1 MKKKDLFR
9 IVLLLVIV
17 FSAAGCGRQEAKHAP
32 PAVPVTAGEAVRKDM
47 PVQIQAVGVVEAYR
61 SVTVVPQAT
70 GQVAAVHFR
79 EGQEVR
85 KGDLLFSLDPAPFQ
99 EELRQAE
106 ARLAKEE
113 AQLENNRAE
122 ARRYAFLLEKGAV
135 SRSDYE
141 RYQTTATTQSQTVRD
156 NRAAAGKAR
165 LNLQYCSIRAPIA
178 GKTGTYGVNPGAVVS
193 ANTGTLTTV
202 NQIRPVYVRFS
213 IPESQ
218 LADVRRRMR
227 QSPLKVTATLPGKE
241 KDAREGVLVFVDNTV
256 DPDSGMI
263 RLKAE
268 FANQDGFLWPGQF
281 ANAALELT
289 IQKNALVVPSPAVQK
304 SQEGHYVF
312 VIRQDKTVVQRP
324 VTVDRAVGPETVLA
338 KGVEPGEKVVTDGHL
353 KLREGFPVETK
364 EVKKATAGKP

>member
-1 MKKKDLFR
+1 MKKDAILWT
-9 IVLLLVIV
+9 VLLLTIGI
-17 FSAAGCGRQEAKHAP
+17 SAAGCGRQEAKHAP
-32 PAVPVTAGEAVRKDM
+32 PPVPVTAGEAIRKDM

-61 SVTVVPQAT
+61 SVTVVPQVT

-85 KGDLLFSLDPAPFQ
+85 KGDLLFSLDPSPFQ

-141 RYQTTATTQSQTVRD
+141 RYQTTSTTQSQTVRD
-156 NRAAAGKAR
+156 NRAAVGKAR
-165 LNLQYCSIRAPIA
+165 LNLQYCSIRSPIA
-178 GKTGTYGVNPGAVVS
+178 GKTGSYGVNPGAVVS

-213 IPESQ
+213 IPENQ
-218 LADVRRRMR
+218 LADIRRRMR
-227 QSPLKVTATLPGKE
+227 QTPLKVTATLPGKE
-241 KDAREGVLVFVDNTV
+241 KDVREGVLVFIDNAV

-268 FANQDGFLWPGQF
+268 FANTDGFLWPGQF
-281 ANAALELT
+281 AGVALELT
-289 IQKNALVVPSPAVQK
+289 IQKDALVVPSPAVQK

-312 VIRQDKTVVQRP
+312 VIRQDKTVVQRL
-324 VTVDRAVGPETVLA
+324 VTVDRTVGPETVLA
-338 KGVEPGEKVVTDGHL
+338 KGVEPGETVVTDGHL

>member
-1 MKKKDLFR
+1 MKRGVLLG
-9 IVLLLVIV
+9 IVLLLAVG
-17 FSAAGCGRQEAKHAP
+17 FSTTGCGKKEAQHAP
-32 PAVPVTAGEAVRKDM
+32 PAVPVTAGEAVRKDV
-47 PVQIQAVGVVEAYR
+47 PVQIQAVGLVEAYR
-61 SVTVVPQAT
+61 TVTVVPQVT
-70 GQVAAVHFR
+70 GKVAAVHFR

-85 KGDLLFSLDPAPFQ
+85 KGDLLFSLDPAPFR

-113 AQLENNRAE
+113 AQFEHDRAE
-122 ARRYAFLLEKGAV
+122 SRRYAFLLEKGAV
-135 SRSDYE
+135 SRSEYD
-141 RYQTTATTQSQTVRD
+141 RYRTTETTQSQTVRD
-156 NRAAAGKAR
+156 NRAAVEKAR
-165 LNLQYCSIRAPIA
+165 LNLQYCSIQSPIA
-178 GKTGTYGVNPGAVVS
+178 GKTGSYGVNPGAVVS
-193 ANTGTLTTV
+193 ANSGTLTTV

-213 IPESQ
+213 IAENQ
-218 LADVRRRMR
+218 LADIRRRMQ

-241 KDAREGVLVFVDNTV
+241 KDARVGVLVFVDNTV

-268 FANQDGFLWPGQF
+268 FANADGFLWPGQF

-289 IQKNALVVPSPAVQK
+289 TQKNALVVPSPAVQK

-324 VTVDRAVGPETVLA
+324 VTVDRTVGPETVLA
-338 KGVEPGEKVVTDGHL
+338 KGVEPGETVVTDGHL
-353 KLREGFPVETK
+353 KLREGFPVEIK

>member
-1 MKKKDLFR
+1 MKKNALFR
-9 IVLLLVIV
+9 IVLLLVTV
-17 FSAAGCGRQEAKHAP
+17 LSAAGCGGKEAQHAP
-32 PAVPVTAGEAVRKDM
+32 PAVPVAAGEAVRKDM

-61 SVTVVPQAT
+61 TVTVVPQVT

-85 KGDLLFSLDPAPFQ
+85 KGDLLFSLDPAPYR

-113 AQLENNRAE
+113 AQFANSRAE

-135 SRSDYE
+135 SRSDYD
-141 RYQTTATTQSQTVRD
+141 RYQTTEATQSQTVRD
-156 NRAAAGKAR
+156 NRAAVEKAR

-178 GKTGTYGVNPGAVVS
+178 GKTGSYGVNPGAVVT

-213 IPESQ
+213 IPENQ
-218 LADVRRRMR
+218 LTDVRRQMR
-227 QSPLKVTATLPGKE
+227 QSSLKVTTTLPGKE

-268 FANQDGFLWPGQF
+268 FVNPDGFLWPGQF
-281 ANAALELT
+281 ANAALEIT

-312 VIRQDKTVVQRP
+312 VIKQDKTVAQRP
-324 VTVDRAVGPETVLA
+324 VTVDRVVGPETVLA
-338 KGVEPGEKVVTDGHL
+338 KGVEPGETVVTDGHL
-353 KLREGFPVETK
+353 KLREGFPVEIK

>member
-1 MKKKDLFR
+1 MKKGVLLG
-9 IVLLLVIV
+9 IVLLLVV
-17 FSAAGCGRQEAKHAP
+17 GFSVAGCGKKEAQHAP

-47 PVQIQAVGVVEAYR
+47 PVQIQAVGLVEAYR
-61 SVTVVPQAT
+61 TVTVVPQVT
-70 GQVAAVHFR
+70 GKVAAVHFR

-85 KGDLLFSLDPAPFQ
+85 KGDLLFSLDPAPFR

-113 AQLENNRAE
+113 AQFEHDRAE

-135 SRSDYE
+135 SRSEYD
-141 RYQTTATTQSQTVRD
+141 RYRTTETTQSQTVRD
-156 NRAAAGKAR
+156 NRAAAEKAR
-165 LNLQYCSIRAPIA
+165 LNLQYCSITAPIA

-213 IPESQ
+213 IPENR
-218 LADVRRRMR
+218 LADVRRQMR
-227 QSPLKVTATLPGKE
+227 QSSLKVTATLPGKE
-241 KDAREGVLVFVDNTV
+241 KDAREGVLVFVDNAV

-268 FANQDGFLWPGQF
+268 FANPDGFLWPGQF

-289 IQKNALVVPSPAVQK
+289 VQKNALVVPSPAVQR

-312 VIRQDKTVVQRP
+312 VIRKDGTVTQRP
-324 VTVDRAVGPETVLA
+324 VTVDRVAGPDTVLA
-338 KGVEPGEKVVTDGHL
+338 KGVEPGESLVTDGHL
-353 KLREGFPVETK
+353 KLREGFPVE
-364 EVKKATAGKP
+364 VKKAAAGKP